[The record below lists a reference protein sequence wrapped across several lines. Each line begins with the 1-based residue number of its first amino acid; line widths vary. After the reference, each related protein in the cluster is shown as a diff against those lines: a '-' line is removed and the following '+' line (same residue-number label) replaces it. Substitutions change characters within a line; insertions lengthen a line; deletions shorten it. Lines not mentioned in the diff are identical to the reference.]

1 MADFIICGHGSFA
14 SGVKSGIELI
24 FGPQERIGVVEF
36 LDGET
41 KTELDAKMARE
52 LDARADGAGGVLV
65 FCDVLQGSPF
75 QSAVTC
81 SQGREDVRVLFGTNV
96 AMVLECV
103 ARSLAGEVPLEELVD
118 IALEAGRA
126 GLGVFRPQ
134 AGGAED
140 DDWE

>member
-1 MADFIICGHGSFA
+1 MADFIICGHGRFA

-24 FGPQERIGVVEF
+24 FGPQERIGTVEF

-52 LDARADGAGGVLV
+52 LDAHAGADGVLV

-75 QSAVTC
+75 QSAVAC
-81 SQGREDVRVLFGTNV
+81 SLGRGDVRVLFGANV

-103 ARSLAGEVPLEELVD
+103 ARSLAGEVPLDDLVD
-118 IALEAGRA
+118 IALEAGRV
-126 GLGVFRPQ
+126 GMGDFR
-134 AGGAED
+134 ARAEDVKD
-140 DDWE
+140 DDWD